1 MDICVRK
8 PLIAT
13 VGADK
18 WIKVWNYEEKTL
30 DLAWNFPNEDL

>member
-13 VGADK
+13 CSTDK
-18 WIKVWNYEEKTL
+18 WIKIWNYEEKTL
-30 DLAWNFPNEDL
+30 EVAWPFYNEEL